1 MQKKLGGNTLDL
13 EKLKAQAQEALDNGD
28 LAKADEVISQ
38 IKALKANEQKVQELS
53 DELANLTKEDKKVQ
67 ETAENKK
74 VDATE
79 NDSKT
84 VSAIGDEQEPKQG
97 ATEEPTEPTEEP
109 EQGATEEQEEPNEDT
124 KKLKKAKGEER
135 DMKEIKD
142 LHNNVS
148 DFETFIR
155 SEGTEKRS
163 LDTTSGAVLV
173 PVEVSTDVLELK
185 DGLVDL
191 SAYVTKEQVGSGQ
204 GKFPVAKRAQA
215 ILATKAELAEIAEI
229 SDPLFIDVEYKV
241 ETRIGQIAF
250 SNELLE
256 DSAIDVVAYAQ
267 RQMQRM
273 VKNTN
278 NKNILDVI
286 KGFAKTNATTADEL
300 KRVVNVELDPE
311 LDLKI
316 VLNQDA
322 YQVIDTMKDA
332 QGRYLLQDS
341 IAVESGK
348 VLFGKEVIVISNKV
362 APTVKDTAGFI
373 FVGDLKEAVFMAQ
386 RSEITA
392 EWEKFDR
399 YSKGLAV
406 GVRSDYKAIDTEAG
420 KVVTF
425 TQA

>member
-1 MQKKLGGNTLDL
+1 MDL
-13 EKLKAQAQEALDNGD
+13 EQLKAQAQEALDSGD
-28 LAKADEVISQ
+28 LAKANEIIAQ

-53 DELANLTKEDKKVQ
+53 DELAELTKAEEKEQEKTDNEKVEEDF
-67 ETAENKK
+67 E
-74 VDATE
+74 
-79 NDSKT
+79 DSSEVK
-84 VSAIGDEQEPKQG
+84 DEQEPKDEPVEVIEEQV
-97 ATEEPTEPTEEP
+97 TEE
-109 EQGATEEQEEPNEDT
+109 DVD
-124 KKLKKAKGEER
+124 KLKEDKGEER
-135 DMKEIKD
+135 NMKEIKD
-142 LHNNVS
+142 LQNKVS

-155 SEGTEKRS
+155 TEGTEKRS

-173 PVEVSTDVLELK
+173 PVEVSTNVLELK

-191 SAYVTKEQVGSGQ
+191 SAYVTKEQVGTGQ

-215 ILATKAELAEIAEI
+215 ILATKEELAEIAEI
-229 SDPLFIDVEYKV
+229 NDPLFIDVEYKV
-241 ETRIGQIAF
+241 ATRIGQIAF

-256 DSAIDVVAYAQ
+256 DAEIDVVAYAQ

-278 NKNILDVI
+278 NKNILEVV
-286 KGFAKTNATTADEL
+286 KGFAKTNATTADDL

-311 LDLKI
+311 LDLQI

-341 IAVESGK
+341 IAVASGK

-362 APTVKDTAGFI
+362 APTPKDTAGFI
-373 FVGDLKEAVFMAQ
+373 FIGDLKEAVFMAQ
-386 RSEITA
+386 RAEITA

-406 GVRSDYKAIDTEAG
+406 GVRSDYKKIDAEAG